1 MRVDNPQ
8 VGFVGFYTKR
18 DSTKP
23 RRWFA
28 CRVVGRDVGDRVVLR
43 SQKWNYHGKKLSEF
57 EFATEVPSNEI
68 SMGPLH
74 E

>member
-18 DSTKP
+18 ASARP

-28 CRVVGRDVGDRVVLR
+28 CRVVGRDLDDRVVLR
-43 SQKWNYHGKKLSEF
+43 TQKWNYHGKKLSEF
-57 EFATEVPSNEI
+57 EFATEVPSDEI

-74 E
+74 D